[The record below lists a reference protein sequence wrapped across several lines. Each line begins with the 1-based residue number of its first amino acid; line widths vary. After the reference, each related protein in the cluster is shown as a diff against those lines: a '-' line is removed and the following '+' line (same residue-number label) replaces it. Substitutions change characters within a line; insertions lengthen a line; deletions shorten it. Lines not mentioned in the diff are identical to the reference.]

1 MKPASEISDLPDG
14 FAVATAAIDVDASP
28 SHVVAAAAVEPS
40 RATDFYELTKPRMNF
55 LVVITTMVGYFM
67 ASRGEANWPLLLHTL
82 IGTAL
87 TAAGASVLNQLI
99 ERDLDK
105 LMPRTRNRPLP
116 AGRIAPSEAGYYG
129 VALGV

>member
-1 MKPASEISDLPDG
+1 MKPASEASDMSDG
-14 FAVATAAIDVDASP
+14 FAVAATAVIDADAAP
-28 SHVVAAAAVEPS
+28 SQVVRDMPS

-67 ASRGEANWPLLLHTL
+67 AARGEAHWPLLLHTL

-99 ERDLDK
+99 ERDYDK
-105 LMPRTRNRPLP
+105 L
-116 AGRIAPSEAGYYG
+116 
-129 VALGV
+129 